1 MNDVTIYHNPR
12 CTKSRQTLQLLED
25 KGITPTVRKYLED
38 VPSATE
44 LKTVLSQLDM
54 TARELLRVKEAEYK
68 ENGLDDLT
76 LSEDQIID
84 VMTQVPKLIER
95 PIVIKD
101 GKARIGRPPENV
113 LEIL

>member
-84 VMTQVPKLIER
+84 VMTQVPQLIER